1 MVVKGLR
8 GYRPNRSGGPW
19 TRFFVAVL
27 FLLLFLLLFPLFPLG
42 AELLFTQQITMA
54 SLMLMTATY
63 ATSLSMSSQHVGRWA
78 VGLLMGLMFSTLFGW
93 CMGRGDGSMGAAFR
107 LQPGPAAHPGW
118 FWFSLLG
125 IGSMFAVHVYERSRR
140 HVTNGDPFPEF
151 LGGERW
157 SP

>member
-1 MVVKGLR
+1 MR

-19 TRFFVAVL
+19 TSFFVAV
-27 FLLLFLLLFPLFPLG
+27 LFLLLFPLFPLG

-125 IGSMFAVHVYERSRR
+125 IGSMFAVHVYERYRR